1 MRHGAQQAAV
11 NQSTN
16 DNYKILV
23 VDDEEGIL
31 DSLSIFLKRSGYQ
44 FVGITDPVEAIE
56 RVKQEHFDLL
66 VLDFIMTPLHGD
78 QVVEEI
84 RKFNKELYIL
94 LLTGHKDLAPP
105 LETIKRLDIQGYCEK
120 SDKFDQV
127 ILLIESGIKSV
138 AQMREIQRINE
149 ELKDIIVSGY
159 TEKEENRYIFNLMKW
174 WVYLKFDHY
183 YVVLNSNNGNI
194 TFEEQEDIICKFD
207 IEEED
212 LFTVF
217 SWSDLAGQEY
227 GVVKDIDTYYDVA
240 ENLVGLGIKMPQF
253 YLLFNALNIDG
264 FIISVEENNE
274 LIYQKITY
282 SKKVS
287 YALP

>member
-1 MRHGAQQAAV
+1 MFQK
-11 NQSTN
+11 
-16 DNYKILV
+16 Y
-23 VDDEEGIL
+23 
-31 DSLSIFLKRSGYQ
+31 
-44 FVGITDPVEAIE
+44 
-56 RVKQEHFDLL
+56 
-66 VLDFIMTPLHGD
+66 
-78 QVVEEI
+78 
-84 RKFNKELYIL
+84 
-94 LLTGHKDLAPP
+94 
-105 LETIKRLDIQGYCEK
+105 
-120 SDKFDQV
+120 
-127 ILLIESGIKSV
+127 
-138 AQMREIQRINE
+138 INE

-159 TEKEENRYIFNLMKW
+159 TEKEENRFIFNLMKW

>member
-84 RKFNKELYIL
+84 RKFVYITINRSQRFSPTIRNNQKARYTRL
-94 LLTGHKDLAPP
+94 LWK
-105 LETIKRLDIQGYCEK
+105 
-120 SDKFDQV
+120 
-127 ILLIESGIKSV
+127 
-138 AQMREIQRINE
+138 
-149 ELKDIIVSGY
+149 
-159 TEKEENRYIFNLMKW
+159 KW
-174 WVYLKFDHY
+174 
-183 YVVLNSNNGNI
+183 
-194 TFEEQEDIICKFD
+194 
-207 IEEED
+207 
-212 LFTVF
+212 
-217 SWSDLAGQEY
+217 
-227 GVVKDIDTYYDVA
+227 
-240 ENLVGLGIKMPQF
+240 
-253 YLLFNALNIDG
+253 
-264 FIISVEENNE
+264 
-274 LIYQKITY
+274 
-282 SKKVS
+282 
-287 YALP
+287 